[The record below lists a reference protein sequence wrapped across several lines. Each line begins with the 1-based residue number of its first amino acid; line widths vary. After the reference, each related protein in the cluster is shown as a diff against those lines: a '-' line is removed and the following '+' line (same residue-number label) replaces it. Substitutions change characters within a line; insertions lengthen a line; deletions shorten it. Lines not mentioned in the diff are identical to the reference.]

1 VQETNLKLMT
11 YEAIS
16 RLPWARR
23 RIAQRFMARDPDT
36 FLELVAAKLAES
48 ADAEELHAII
58 DSEAFD
64 SDTTMSAIDWEK
76 LEKWI
81 DLILKI
87 LPLIIAF
94 I

>member
-1 VQETNLKLMT
+1 MQETNLKTMT
-11 YEAIS
+11 EAAIS

-23 RIAQRFMARDPDT
+23 RIAQRVMARNPDA

-48 ADAEELHAII
+48 PDADELHATIN
-58 DSEAFD
+58 SETFD
-64 SDTTMSAIDWEK
+64 GMTMMEIDWEK

-81 DLILKI
+81 ELILKF

>member
-1 VQETNLKLMT
+1 MQETNLKTMT
-11 YEAIS
+11 EAAIA

-23 RIAQRFMARDPDT
+23 RIAQRVMARNPDA

-48 ADAEELHAII
+48 PDAAELHATIN
-58 DSEAFD
+58 SEAFD
-64 SDTTMSAIDWEK
+64 GATLMAIDWEK

-81 DLILKI
+81 DLILKF

>member
-1 VQETNLKLMT
+1 MT
-11 YEAIS
+11 EAAIL

-23 RIAQRFMARDPDT
+23 RIAQRVMARDPDA

-48 ADAEELHAII
+48 PDAAELHEMIN
-58 DSEAFD
+58 SEAFD
-64 SDTTMSAIDWEK
+64 GDTTMTAIDWEK

-81 DLILKI
+81 ELILKF

>member
-1 VQETNLKLMT
+1 MQETNLKTMT
-11 YEAIS
+11 ESAIA

-23 RIAQRFMARDPDT
+23 RIAQRVMARNPDA

-48 ADAEELHAII
+48 PDAAELHATIN
-58 DSEAFD
+58 SEAFD
-64 SDTTMSAIDWEK
+64 GMTLMAIDWEK

-81 DLILKI
+81 DLILKF

>member
-1 VQETNLKLMT
+1 MQETNLKTMT
-11 YEAIS
+11 EAAIA

-23 RIAQRFMARDPDT
+23 RIAQRVMARNPDA

-48 ADAEELHAII
+48 PDAEELHATIN
-58 DSEAFD
+58 SEAFD
-64 SDTTMSAIDWEK
+64 STTMMAIDWEK

-81 DLILKI
+81 DLILKF

>member
-1 VQETNLKLMT
+1 MT
-11 YEAIS
+11 EAAIA

-23 RIAQRFMARDPDT
+23 RIAQRVMARNPDA

-48 ADAEELHAII
+48 PDAAELHATIN
-58 DSEAFD
+58 SEAFD
-64 SDTTMSAIDWEK
+64 GMTLMAIDWEK

-81 DLILKI
+81 DLILKF